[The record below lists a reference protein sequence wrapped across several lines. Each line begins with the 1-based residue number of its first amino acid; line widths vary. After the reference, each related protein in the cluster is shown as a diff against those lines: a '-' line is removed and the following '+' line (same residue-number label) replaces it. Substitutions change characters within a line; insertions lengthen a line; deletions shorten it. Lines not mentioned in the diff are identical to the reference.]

1 MKVQRGDIVLIDFP
15 YSNHTGSKIRPA
27 LVVQADVWNQRLEDT
42 ILALITS
49 SPQRRTGAST
59 QYFIDIS
66 TVEGRQTNLR
76 FDSIVQCENLV
87 TQDQR
92 LILRRIGS
100 LPDSAMQQIDVC
112 LKSTLDIQ

>member
-1 MKVQRGDIVLIDFP
+1 MRVQRGDIVLIDFP

-27 LVVQADVWNQRLEDT
+27 LVVQADVWNQRLDDT

-66 TVEGRQTNLR
+66 TVEGRRTNLR

-92 LILRRIGS
+92 LILHRIGS
-100 LPDSAMQQIDVC
+100 LSDSAMQQIDAC